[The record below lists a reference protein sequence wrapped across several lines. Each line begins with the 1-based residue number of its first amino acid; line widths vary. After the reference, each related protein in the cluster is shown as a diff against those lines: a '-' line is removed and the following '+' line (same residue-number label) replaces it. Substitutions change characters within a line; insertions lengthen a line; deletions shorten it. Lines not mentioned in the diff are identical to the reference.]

1 MRGYL
6 KILTLKALK
15 EGEKTGYSLMKY
27 VEEKTDS
34 KPSFGSIYPLLE
46 QLLKEKLVSCKE
58 KDNKKFYSLTDKG
71 KQELKDLLK
80 KKDEVLIKI
89 EEGMKLFIAVSG
101 ETKYNDQLKA
111 IEMMR
116 KGDINFQ
123 KMMEQAE
130 EIGSNE
136 MQKVM
141 MQLILENKIDKNKK
155 KIKEIMTKATEE
167 LKKLK

>member
-15 EGEKTGYSLMKY
+15 KGKKTGYGLIKYINEKTGR
-27 VEEKTDS
+27 

-46 QLLKEKLVSCKE
+46 QLLKEKLVTYKE
-58 KDNKKFYSLTDKG
+58 KDKKKFYSLTKEG
-71 KQELKDLLK
+71 EKELKDILK
-80 KKDEVLIKI
+80 KKDDFLAKI

-101 ETKYNDQLKA
+101 EKKYDDQLKY
-111 IEMMR
+111 IQMMR

-123 KMMEQAE
+123 TAMEDAEQMGMNELKTVLMKLMIEKKMKKHKK
-130 EIGSNE
+130 EI
-136 MQKVM
+136 
-141 MQLILENKIDKNKK
+141 K
-155 KIKEIMTKATEE
+155 KIITKATEE